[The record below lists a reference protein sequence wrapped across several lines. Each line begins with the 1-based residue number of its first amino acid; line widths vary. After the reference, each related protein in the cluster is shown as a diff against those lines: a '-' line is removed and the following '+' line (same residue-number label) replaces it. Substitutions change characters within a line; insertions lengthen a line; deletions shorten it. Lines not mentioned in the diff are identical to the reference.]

1 MFDVM
6 IIGAGIVGSFL
17 AHDLS
22 KYEIKVGVM
31 EKNSDVAN
39 GATMANSAII
49 HSGHDPK
56 EGTLKARFN
65 VRGNEMYEGI
75 CRELGVSFKRTS
87 ALVVATSKE
96 EEETLDRLYQQ
107 AESRKVPVSYLTRE
121 EVCLKEKNISDYVTK
136 AIELPTTGIIYPWEV
151 AIALME
157 EAMINGVELF
167 LEEKVEAIEKV
178 TEADETYFIV
188 TTNKGQYQTKHI
200 INAAGVYADN
210 VYGMVCE
217 NKEFTITARKGE
229 YFVLDKAKEP
239 LVNSVIYPV
248 PSSVGKGVL
257 VVPTTH
263 GNTLLGP
270 NSVFVEDKED
280 NSNTKEALDYVKREI
295 GKTVK
300 NVPMAQVIRIFSGL
314 RATGN
319 TGDFVI
325 EESKL
330 VENFINVACV
340 ESPGLTAAPAISEY
354 VVQTILSNKLD
365 LSEKKNYEKRRPVIS
380 LAKMSE
386 EEKNELVKRNPSF
399 GKIVC
404 RCEQITEGEIL
415 DAIRRPLG
423 AKTVKGVKKRVRPGM
438 GRCQGGFCEPLV
450 VDILAKELGISP
462 LEVRLDGEASVLLME
477 ETKGGN

>member
-1 MFDVM
+1 
-6 IIGAGIVGSFL
+6 
-17 AHDLS
+17 
-22 KYEIKVGVM
+22 
-31 EKNSDVAN
+31 
-39 GATMANSAII
+39 
-49 HSGHDPK
+49 
-56 EGTLKARFN
+56 
-65 VRGNEMYEGI
+65 MYEDI

-96 EEETLDRLYQQ
+96 EEETLERLYQQ

-121 EVCLKEKNISDYVTK
+121 EVLLKEKNISDYVTK

-178 TEADETYFIV
+178 TKADETYFLVI
-188 TTNKGQYQTKHI
+188 TNKGRYQTKHI
-200 INAAGVYADN
+200 INAAGVYADE
-210 VYGMVCE
+210 VYNMVCE
-217 NKEFTITARKGE
+217 NKEFAITARKGE
-229 YFVLDKAKEP
+229 YFVLDKLKEP

-280 NSNTKEALDYVKREI
+280 NSNTKEALDYVKKEI

-319 TGDFVI
+319 TGDFII
-325 EESKL
+325 EESKT

-340 ESPGLTAAPAISEY
+340 ESPGLTAAIS
-354 VVQTILSNKLD
+354 K
-365 LSEKKNYEKRRPVIS
+365 
-380 LAKMSE
+380 
-386 EEKNELVKRNPSF
+386 
-399 GKIVC
+399 
-404 RCEQITEGEIL
+404 
-415 DAIRRPLG
+415 
-423 AKTVKGVKKRVRPGM
+423 
-438 GRCQGGFCEPLV
+438 
-450 VDILAKELGISP
+450 
-462 LEVRLDGEASVLLME
+462 
-477 ETKGGN
+477 